1 MIILGSTGSI
11 GKNTLLIA
19 KEYEQKVE
27 VLTTFQNIELLNRQ
41 IEEFSPKI
49 VVVSRKEMISK
60 VNHEKVY
67 FGEEGILRAIEEAKS
82 EVVVNA
88 LVGFSGLKPTLKT
101 LELGKRLALANK
113 ESLVNAGKFLDI
125 SKISPIDSEHFAL
138 WYLLNNRK
146 ISKMILTASGGAF
159 RDWDISKIKSATSS
173 EALNHP
179 NWKMGK
185 KITVDSASMVNK
197 LFEVLEAHWLFG
209 TKNIDAMIEKKSI
222 FHGLIEFT
230 DGSTTAHISGT
241 DMKLPIAYAL
251 FGKVEKEILKPVNLL
266 EMGTFRF
273 SEISKER
280 YPLWNLKE
288 ELLKNPEK
296 GAILNSAND
305 FFVKMFLENRI
316 SFGEMSRGILDC
328 FDNFENRKPISI
340 DDVFQLD
347 SEIKSAIKK
356 KFQ

>member
-19 KEYEQKVE
+19 KDYEQKVE
-27 VLTTFQNIELLNRQ
+27 VLTTFQNVELLNKQ
-41 IEEFSPKI
+41 IAEFSPKI
-49 VVVSRKEMISK
+49 VVVGKEEFVKK
-60 VNHEKVY
+60 VNHERVY
-67 FGEEGILRAIEEAKS
+67 FGENGILRAIEEAKS

-101 LELGKRLALANK
+101 LELGKKLALANK
-113 ESLVNAGKFLDI
+113 ESLVNAGKFIDT
-125 SKISPIDSEHFAL
+125 SKIAPIDSEHFAL

-159 RDWDISKIKSATSS
+159 RDWEISKIQNATSS

-222 FHGLIEFT
+222 FHGMIEFA

-251 FGKVEKEILKPVNLL
+251 FGKIEKEILKPVNLL
-266 EMGTFRF
+266 KMGTFHF

-280 YPLWNLKE
+280 YPLWNLKD

-316 SFGEMSRGILDC
+316 SFGEMSSGILDC
-328 FDNFENRKPISI
+328 FDNFENRKPKSI
-340 DDVFQLD
+340 DEVFQLD
-347 SEIKSAIKK
+347 SEIKSAIQQ